1 MPDNFG
7 FTEGVKAV
15 TQSMEGSREAAK
27 GLTKQI
33 EQVQGEGLAIAQQR
47 SRERLEKKRS
57 DELRKQL
64 AIVKALD
71 EYRRRKLISDTEYQL
86 KVEFLKKNGSKEWEV
101 VLRIKGEMEKEAQKN
116 AELFKSDKRAGD
128 LVNLIAWVLM
138 AWLSWWLVWGQK

>member
-116 AELFKSDKRAGD
+116 AELFKIDKSYGD
-128 LVNLIAWVLM
+128 LVNLVAWILM
-138 AWLSWWLVWGQK
+138 ALLSWWLVWGQK

>member
-47 SRERLEKKRS
+47 ARERLEKKRS

-71 EYRRRKLISDTEYQL
+71 EYKRRQLITSEEHRL

>member
-71 EYRRRKLISDTEYQL
+71 EYKRRQLITSEEHRL

-101 VLRIKGEMEKEAQKN
+101 VLRIKGEMEKEALKN
-116 AELFKSDKRAGD
+116 AKLFKSDKRAGD
-128 LVNLIAWVLM
+128 LVNLVAWILM